1 MTSSGQTLK
10 VVRAGG
16 AAPGVVGQQHL
27 VQLPNGQQQL
37 VHLNSGAL
45 QHQQQQHL
53 VQLNNQQQMSSGGS
67 AVSMQGGSTLANS
80 EVAQSPQTY
89 AVRTQKL
96 VQSAASVGG
105 NPVEGTT
112 PPPPL
117 SAQTQ
122 HLTQGSLTS
131 SVNSTPPPGGQS
143 PHPQHTPTQASPQ
156 QQQQQGSSPVSG
168 LTREQEAH
176 LLRGQPPGTIIKC
189 ITAQVI
195 QSAEGPRIVLQGI
208 QGSDFTA
215 SQLQAV
221 QTQVKQQLLKA
232 QASSGNQGVLGPTRI
247 YLAVQPSTKSQR
259 SPAQPKPTP
268 PPPMYRPPQTEQNQQ
283 QTSGVIRQVV
293 GNVTSVQ
300 QTRSQQVSIQ
310 QPTLHQQS
318 VSVQQQQQQLP
329 HHDYSLAPQQQQQQ
343 QYEPVQ
349 QLKQQL
355 YLAER

>member
-117 SAQTQ
+117 S
-122 HLTQGSLTS
+122 
-131 SVNSTPPPGGQS
+131 
-143 PHPQHTPTQASPQ
+143 
-156 QQQQQGSSPVSG
+156 
-168 LTREQEAH
+168 
-176 LLRGQPPGTIIKC
+176 
-189 ITAQVI
+189 AQVI

-318 VSVQQQQQQLP
+318 VSVQQQQLP